1 MAKGILNVGGY
12 TILKRLGNGARSTIY
27 SAVDDQEDRIVAL
40 KRVILEKPEDV
51 RVFEQTETEFKV
63 ANKIDHPY
71 VRKCFKLRKVR
82 HLFKVKELLMSM
94 ELFEGKTLEEAST
107 LSLGDVLL
115 IFRIVA
121 TGLNAMHQKGFVHCD
136 MKPNNI
142 LINKS
147 GAIKIIDLGQ
157 SCKIGTTKA
166 RIQGTPDYIAPEQV
180 QRKEL
185 GPKTDI
191 FNLGATMYWALTGKN
206 IPTLIPK
213 KPNGLGL
220 VEKPRD
226 CPDPRSLKKQIP
238 AEVSDLVMKCVKDDS
253 AERPRNMMEIIS
265 CLDRVIQAIF
275 GDRIKTKKNGAG
287 ND

>member
-27 SAVDDQEDRIVAL
+27 SAVDDEEDRIVAL

-51 RVFEQTETEFKV
+51 RVFQQTEIEFKV
-63 ANKIDHPY
+63 ANKIEHPY

-94 ELFEGKTLEEAST
+94 ELFEGKTLGEAST

-147 GAIKIIDLGQ
+147 GSIKIIDLGQ
-157 SCKIGTTKA
+157 SCKIGTAKT

-275 GDRIKTKKNGAG
+275 GDRIKAKKNSAG
-287 ND
+287 NN

>member
-1 MAKGILNVGGY
+1 MAKDILNVGGY

-157 SCKIGTTKA
+157 SCKIGTAKT

-213 KPNGLGL
+213 KLNGLGL

-275 GDRIKTKKNGAG
+275 GDRIKAKKNGAG
-287 ND
+287 NN

>member
-1 MAKGILNVGGY
+1 MAKNILNVGGY

-27 SAVDDQEDRIVAL
+27 SAVDDEEDRIVAL
-40 KRVILEKPEDV
+40 KRVILERPEDV

-115 IFRIVA
+115 IFRMVA

-157 SCKIGTTKA
+157 SCKIGTTKT

-180 QRKEL
+180 KRKEL

-213 KPNGLGL
+213 TTNSVGM

-226 CPDPRSLKKQIP
+226 CPNPRSLKKQIP
-238 AEVSDLVMKCVKDDS
+238 AEVSELVMKCVKDNS

-275 GDRIKTKKNGAG
+275 GDRIKAKKNGPG

>member
-51 RVFEQTETEFKV
+51 RVFEQTEIEFKV

-115 IFRIVA
+115 IFRMVA

-157 SCKIGTTKA
+157 SCKIGTTKT

-180 QRKEL
+180 KRKEL

-213 KPNGLGL
+213 TSNSVGM

-226 CPDPRSLKKQIP
+226 CPNPRSLKKQIP

-275 GDRIKTKKNGAG
+275 GDRMKAKKNGAG